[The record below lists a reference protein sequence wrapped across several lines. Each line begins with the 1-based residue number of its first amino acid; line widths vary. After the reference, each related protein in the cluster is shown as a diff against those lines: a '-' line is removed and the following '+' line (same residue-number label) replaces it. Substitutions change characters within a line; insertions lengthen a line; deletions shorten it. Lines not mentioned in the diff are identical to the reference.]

1 MTQHK
6 EMHAFVICD
15 GYGRI
20 NLFLQTR
27 MLIDFESISNSISSF
42 IADKALF
49 KYKRCISFHILN
61 SSIFLSLFVNN
72 DIEFFNWLLVLAVQL
87 NMHFDHLSGLSG
99 DHVVELSGEVLGRET
114 EILGQNH
121 VAENVLTIRPLY
133 RILILTR
140 QVLVNSSRLEVEQ
153 LVHIVM
159 KLK

>member
-1 MTQHK
+1 
-6 EMHAFVICD
+6 MHTLVICD

-20 NLFLQTR
+20 NLFLQAR
-27 MLIDFESISNSISSF
+27 MLIDFESISNPISSF

-49 KYKRCISFHILN
+49 KNQRCISFHILD

-87 NMHFDHLSGLSG
+87 NMHLDHFSGLSG

-114 EILGQNH
+114 EILGKDH

-133 RILILTR
+133 RILILT
-140 QVLVNSSRLEVEQ
+140 
-153 LVHIVM
+153 
-159 KLK
+159 